1 MKWSHIPGPLPVLAG
16 HCAGGMGR
24 TDPQPPGM
32 EAVIWDKALHFTAY
46 FGLAGL
52 ATVALD
58 ARKQALWAVLSLAIL
73 GGVLEILQ
81 GFTGRDP
88 SLYDEVANI
97 LGAGS
102 GGCCGW
108 LAMSLLQSKPLVPGP
123 RLKRRDKMAR
133 ARRDK
138 TPLPGQPFSGS
149 SRRPRFVEGA
159 TMNPLRFF
167 ALCLASVALAA
178 AAGSAA
184 DTSSPDKARK
194 LSMRSIPPSILLTA
208 FPMRP
213 AAAKYAPFI
222 SAALDKLLAD
232 GNAAEIKFNKANK
245 DSPPLIEGDLF
256 TSMFEGATS

>member
-1 MKWSHIPGPLPVLAG
+1 MKWSHILALYLFWPAIVLVAWG
-16 HCAGGMGR
+16 EL
-24 TDPQPPGM
+24 TPQPPGM

-108 LAMSLLQSKPLVPGP
+108 LAMSLLQSKPLVPG
-123 RLKRRDKMAR
+123 RD
-133 ARRDK
+133 
-138 TPLPGQPFSGS
+138 
-149 SRRPRFVEGA
+149 
-159 TMNPLRFF
+159 
-167 ALCLASVALAA
+167 
-178 AAGSAA
+178 
-184 DTSSPDKARK
+184 
-194 LSMRSIPPSILLTA
+194 
-208 FPMRP
+208 
-213 AAAKYAPFI
+213 
-222 SAALDKLLAD
+222 
-232 GNAAEIKFNKANK
+232 
-245 DSPPLIEGDLF
+245 
-256 TSMFEGATS
+256 